1 MWDHNAHFHN
11 YLLRQV
17 PSKIERALDIG
28 CGLGLFALKLSE
40 KAEIVDA
47 LDVDDAILKEAS
59 TKHNASNISYQHTN
73 FLEAD
78 LPQDSYD
85 AIDCIAS
92 LHHMDLEAAL
102 KKIKILLRPTGK
114 LLILGLYR
122 ERTILDYM
130 YSLISVPFNI
140 FYSSWYLTSILTT
153 RSVAPLRPAQL
164 SLKEIKVIANTLI
177 PSFRL
182 QRHLFW
188 RYSLIWKKSFN
199 FRN

>member
-11 YLLRQV
+11 YLLLQI

-28 CGLGLFALKLSE
+28 CGLGLFALKLAE
-40 KAEIVDA
+40 RAEIVDA
-47 LDVDDAILKEAS
+47 LDADAAILKDAS
-59 TKHNASNISYQHTN
+59 TQHNASNISYQHAN

-85 AIDCIAS
+85 AIVCIAS

-102 KKIKILLRPTGK
+102 KKIKILLRPSGK

-140 FYSSWYLTSILTT
+140 FYSSWHRTSILTP
-153 RSVAPLRPAQL
+153 RSVAPVRPAHL
-164 SLKEIKVIANTLI
+164 SLKEIKVIANSLI

-188 RYSLIWKKSFN
+188 RYSLIWQKL
-199 FRN
+199 

>member
-11 YLLRQV
+11 YLLRQF

-28 CGLGLFALKLSE
+28 CGLGVFALKLAE
-40 KAEIVDA
+40 RAEIVDA
-47 LDVDDAILKEAS
+47 LDADAAILKEAS
-59 TKHNASNISYQHTN
+59 TQHNASNISYRHAN

-78 LPQDSYD
+78 LPKDSYD
-85 AIDCIAS
+85 AIVCIAS
-92 LHHMDLEAAL
+92 LHHMDLESAL
-102 KKIKILLRPTGK
+102 KKIKILLRPSGK

-140 FYSSWYLTSILTT
+140 FYSSWHHASILTP
-153 RSVAPLRPAQL
+153 RSVAPSRPPHL
-164 SLKEIKVIANTLI
+164 SLKEIKEIANTLI
-177 PSFRL
+177 PDFRL

-188 RYSLIWKKSFN
+188 RYSLIWQKL
-199 FRN
+199 

>member
-1 MWDHNAHFHN
+1 MWDHNSHFHN
-11 YLLRQV
+11 YLLRQF

-28 CGLGLFALKLSE
+28 CGLGLFALRLAE
-40 KAEIVDA
+40 RAEIVDA
-47 LDVDDAILKEAS
+47 LDADGAILKEAS
-59 TKHNASNISYQHTN
+59 TQHNVSNISYQHAD

-78 LPQDSYD
+78 LPKDSYD
-85 AIDCIAS
+85 VIVSIAS

-102 KKIKILLRPTGK
+102 KKIKMLLRPSGT

-140 FYSSWYLTSILTT
+140 FYSSWHHASIVTP
-153 RSVAPLRPAQL
+153 RRVAPLRPAQL
-164 SLKEIKVIANTLI
+164 SLKEIKVMASTLI
-177 PSFRL
+177 PGFRI

-188 RYSLIWKKSFN
+188 RYSLIWQKL
-199 FRN
+199 